1 LNILIVSQYFWP
13 ENFRVNDV
21 VKFLLSHK
29 HTVDVLTAEPNY
41 PDGELFKEYKKNKK
55 KFINYYGASVYRV
68 PIYLRR
74 NSSPLNLFLN
84 YLTYAF
90 SSILFGYFLL
100 RKKKYDI
107 VFSFATSPVTS
118 AIPAIF
124 FSKINNCKSFIWIL
138 DLWPEILKELKI
150 INNKYVYKFI
160 SLFVNGIYNKFD
172 HLLVQ
177 SISFQERFLKKEKIQ
192 KVIYF
197 PSWSEFEISKNII
210 KDTSFPTYLKNTF
223 KIVFTGNIG
232 EAQNFEKI
240 LDSADILK
248 GNQNISWIIVGSGRN
263 LDKLK
268 QICFDKNINNVFF
281 LGQKEIHYIPYY
293 HSIADVLL
301 ISLKKGSAISSTIPG
316 KLQSYLNSNKYILGF
331 ISGEAKKIIE
341 EAKVG
346 SVVNPDDPKAL
357 AAEII
362 RLEKN
367 RLTINSKK
375 SLNLGVNYLNK
386 NFNKINILNSLM
398 DLFNETYAN
407 YKKIKLVTTLE
418 EDFYKSNF
426 ILSGLNLAFLGYLG
440 IDKIDLNKDLY
451 NWPDGIFYKKFF
463 GNDKNVRKISG
474 KNLLLNLK
482 IPEFIKNIYVLGNLT
497 DISKNFLEKKFNK
510 KIKHIKLPFSEIDE
524 LYKLCPKNLERY
536 DLLILTLPTPKQEY
550 LASKI
555 RKNNKF
561 FKIICIGGAVTMA
574 SGEEQSIPEIMDKL
588 GLEFLWRLRSE
599 TYRRTKR
606 LIVTA
611 SYFFISYLKYK
622 YYNLRT
628 DIVRKK

>member
-1 LNILIVSQYFWP
+1 MNILIVSQYFWP
-13 ENFRVNDV
+13 ENFRVNDI

-41 PDGELFKEYKKNKK
+41 PDGKLFKEYKENKK
-55 KFINYYGASVYRV
+55 KFNNYYGASVYRV

-84 YLTYAF
+84 YLTYAV
-90 SSILFGYFLL
+90 SSILFGYFLV

-107 VFSFATSPVTS
+107 VFSFASSPVTS

-124 FSKINNCKSFIWIL
+124 FSKINNCKSFIWVL

-160 SLFVNGIYNKFD
+160 SSFIYGIYNKFD
-172 HLLVQ
+172 HILVQ
-177 SISFQERFLKKEKIQ
+177 SISFQKKFLIKTKIKK
-192 KVIYF
+192 VTYL

-210 KDTSFPTYLKNTF
+210 KDTLFPKHLIKTF
-223 KIVFTGNIG
+223 NIVFTGNIG

-240 LDSADILK
+240 LDAAYILK
-248 GNQNISWIIVGSGRN
+248 GNQNISWIIIGSGRN

-268 QICFDKNINNVFF
+268 KICFDKNINNVFF
-281 LGQKEIHYIPYY
+281 LGQKELRYIPYY

-301 ISLKKGSAISSTIPG
+301 ISLKEGSAISSTIPG
-316 KLQSYLNSNKYILGF
+316 KLQSYLSSNKYILGF

-341 EAKVG
+341 EAKIG
-346 SVVNPDDPKAL
+346 SVINPNNPKAL
-357 AAEII
+357 AAEIT

-375 SLNLGVNYLNK
+375 FLNLGVNYLNK
-386 NFNKINILNSLM
+386 NFKKINILNRLM

-407 YKKIKLVTTLE
+407 YKKIKLIVTL
-418 EDFYKSNF
+418 DDYFYKSNF

-440 IDKIDLNKDLY
+440 VGKIDLNKDLF

-463 GNDKNVRKISG
+463 GNNKNVRKISG
-474 KNLLLNLK
+474 KNLLLNLN
-482 IPEFIKNIYVLGNLT
+482 IPKFINNIYVLGNLT
-497 DISKNFLEKKFNK
+497 DISKNFLEKKFHK
-510 KIKHIKLPFSEIDE
+510 KIKHIKLPFLEIDE
-524 LYKLCPKNLERY
+524 LYKLCPKNLKFD

-550 LASKI
+550 LALKI

-574 SGEEQSIPEIMDKL
+574 SGEEMAIPQIMDKL
-588 GLEFLWRLRSE
+588 GLEFLWRLRNE
-599 TYRRTKR
+599 TFRRIKR
-606 LIVTA
+606 LIVTGY
-611 SYFFISYLKYK
+611 YFIISYIKFK
-622 YYNLRT
+622 YYYLRT
-628 DIVRKK
+628 EFVEKK

>member
-1 LNILIVSQYFWP
+1 MNILIVSQYFWP
-13 ENFRVNDV
+13 ENFRVNDI

-41 PDGELFKEYKKNKK
+41 PDGKLFKEYKENKK
-55 KFINYYGASVYRV
+55 NFNNYYGASVYRV

-84 YLTYAF
+84 YLTYSF
-90 SSILFGYFLL
+90 SAILFGYFLV

-150 INNKYVYKFI
+150 INNRYIYKFI

-177 SISFQERFLKKEKIQ
+177 SISFQERFLKKEKIK
-192 KVIYF
+192 KVTYF

-210 KDTSFPTYLKNTF
+210 KDTSFTTYLKNTF

-240 LDSADILK
+240 LESAEILK
-248 GNQNISWIIVGSGRN
+248 DNQNISWIIVGSGRN
-263 LDKLK
+263 LDKLIK
-268 QICFDKNINNVFF
+268 ICFDKKINNVFF
-281 LGQKEIHYIPYY
+281 LGQKEIFYIPYY
-293 HSIADVLL
+293 HTIADVLL
-301 ISLKKGSAISSTIPG
+301 ISLKEGSAISSTIPG
-316 KLQSYLNSNKYILGF
+316 KLQSYLSANKYILGF
-331 ISGEAKKIIE
+331 ISGECKKIIQ

-346 SVVNPDDPKAL
+346 SVINPNDPKAL
-357 AAEII
+357 AAEIT

-367 RLTINSKK
+367 RLITDPKNF
-375 SLNLGVNYLNK
+375 LNFGSNYLNK
-386 NFNKINILNSLM
+386 NFNKTNILNSLI

-418 EDFYKSNF
+418 QDFFKSNF

-440 IDKIDLNKDLY
+440 IGKINLNKDLY
-451 NWPDGIFYKKFF
+451 NWPDGIFYRKFF

-474 KNLLLNLK
+474 KNLLLNIN
-482 IPEFIKNIYVLGNLT
+482 IPEFIKNIYVLGNLS
-497 DISKNFLEKKFNK
+497 DISKNFLENKFNK
-510 KIKHIKLPFSEIDE
+510 EIKHIKLPFLEVDE
-524 LYKLCPKNLERY
+524 LYKLCPQNFEAS
-536 DLLILTLPTPKQEY
+536 DLIFITLPTPKQEY
-550 LASKI
+550 LAFML

-574 SGEEQSIPEIMDKL
+574 SGEERSIPEIMDKL
-588 GLEFLWRLRSE
+588 GLEFLWRLRSD
-599 TYRRTKR
+599 TYRRAKR
-606 LIVTA
+606 LIITA
-611 SYFFISYLKYK
+611 YYFLISNIQFKYHK
-622 YYNLRT
+622 LRT
-628 DIVRKK
+628 YILEKK